1 LCMSLHGTP
10 FCAPAINNI
19 AFDLR
24 LSNFQRRA
32 LIAAV
37 PAL

>member
-1 LCMSLHGTP
+1 MNLRGTA
-10 FCAPAINNI
+10 FCARTINNI

>member
-1 LCMSLHGTP
+1 MSLQSTA
-10 FCAPAINNI
+10 FCARAINNI